1 MQDQASGGDMKGH
14 HVICVDDE
22 PIVTQSLK
30 RELSQDP
37 LISTMT
43 VDIVDSGPR
52 ALTLIEDILSDGDE
66 IPLILSDQR
75 MPVMNGDEFLVR
87 ARELSHGTLCIL
99 LTGFADLS
107 AVVNLVNQNALYRYL
122 SKPWDRSDLIMTV
135 KEAYRAWKRE
145 RLIEEQGQKIEHLT
159 MAMVTALEST
169 NYYFDE
175 ETGNHI
181 KRIALLSEFIARGA
195 GFDDNF
201 VKMVKI
207 YSPLHDIG
215 KVGVGKDILM
225 KPGKLTPEEFEHI
238 KDHVRIG
245 YRILDSK
252 AIDPIAKNIVLYH
265 HEKWGGGGY
274 VKGLVGED
282 IPIEAR
288 IVSIADVYD
297 ALVSERVYKPSYS
310 VSDSLDIIRKERG
323 VSFDPNLTDVFL
335 AGMEKVG
342 REGKYP
348 MKVGES

>member
-1 MQDQASGGDMKGH
+1 MKRH

-22 PIVTQSLK
+22 AIVIQSLK

-37 LISTMT
+37 LVSRMT

-52 ALTLIEDILSDGDE
+52 ALSLMEDILSEGDE

-75 MPVMNGDEFLVR
+75 MPVMNGDEFLIR
-87 ARELSHGTLCIL
+87 ARALSPDTLCVL
-99 LTGFADLS
+99 LTGFADLN
-107 AVVNLVNQNALYRYL
+107 AVVNLVNRNALYRYL

-145 RLIEEQGQKIEHLT
+145 RVIEEQSQKIEHLT
-159 MAMVTALEST
+159 MAMVTALESA
-169 NYYFDE
+169 NFYFDE

-181 KRIALLSEFIARGA
+181 KRISLLSEYIARGA

-201 VKMVKI
+201 VKMVKM

-215 KVGVGKDILM
+215 KVGVGKELLL

-245 YRILDSK
+245 YRILDNG
-252 AIDPIAKNIVLYH
+252 AIDPMAKNIVLYH
-265 HEKWGGGGY
+265 HEKWSGGGY
-274 VKGLVGED
+274 VEGLAGED

-297 ALVSERVYKPSYS
+297 ALVSERVYKPAFS

-323 VSFDPNLTDVFL
+323 VSFDPNLTDIFL
-335 AGMEKVG
+335 AGMEAVG
-342 REGKYP
+342 RDGKYP
-348 MKVGES
+348 IPMGDS